1 MGFLSQFRVKTAL
14 LFSVGATAL
23 FFASGCDS
31 SDAQKESG
39 SSMSSRSSSF
49 VTYDADEDA
58 LKSIE
63 LPDIIALWKSQEY
76 TFEPVFTPQDATNK
90 ELAWDCNDTSIVSI
104 EQNGTITAKAIGEVT
119 ITAVSAID
127 SSVSASAKV
136 IVDREIARIATG
148 GYHSVLLDSKG
159 GVWVAGLNDKGQL
172 GLGNYDNSARFVK

>member
-1 MGFLSQFRVKTAL
+1 MPSIFYRPQKLLAL
-14 LFSVGATAL
+14 IAFILITLIS
-23 FFASGCDS
+23 CDS

-39 SSMSSRSSSF
+39 SSTSSRSSSF

-58 LKSIE
+58 LESIE

-119 ITAVSAID
+119 ITAVTKVKGAIKGFFKC
-127 SSVSASAKV
+127 VGFLVWITAFLY
-136 IVDREIARIATG
+136 IAPANVVGERLT
-148 GYHSVLLDSKG
+148 
-159 GVWVAGLNDKGQL
+159 
-172 GLGNYDNSARFVK
+172 RRTR